1 MKNELK
7 SILFCTALAIACYA
21 MPVAAQRTYS
31 PNFSIGLKGGATFSR
46 MSFSPSVEQNF
57 NPGYTFG
64 AVVRYTEE
72 KHVGL
77 LAELNITQRGWKE
90 KYDPGENFSYSRSL
104 TYLQLPV
111 MTHIF
116 FGPKRF
122 KMFINLGPEIGYMIG
137 SSISSDF
144 NYRDISSVPNY
155 PTKRETDQL
164 SMDIT
169 GKFDYGI
176 AGGIGAEWRV
186 TPRNSLLI
194 EGRFYYGIGNIFPSS
209 RTDVFSASRG
219 MSIEATVAWLFRI
232 K

>member
-1 MKNELK
+1 MG
-7 SILFCTALAIACYA
+7 ITAVTFFSA
-21 MPVAAQRTYS
+21 AAQRTYS

-46 MSFSPSVEQNF
+46 MSFNPSVEQNF
-57 NPGYTFG
+57 KPGFTFG

-72 KHVGL
+72 KHVGI
-77 LAELNITQRGWKE
+77 LAELNVTQRGWKE
-90 KYDPGENFSYSRSL
+90 KYDKGEDFSYSRSL

-144 NYRDISSVPNY
+144 DYRNISSVNGY
-155 PTKRETDQL
+155 PAKRETEQL

-176 AGGIGAEWRV
+176 AGGIGGEWRV

-209 RTDVFSASRG
+209 RTDTFSASRG
-219 MSIEATVAWLFRI
+219 MSIEATVAWMFRI